1 MPDYRFERQ
10 CRTHTS
16 EGYEIH
22 DGDQRLGRVD
32 LHYTSTV
39 VYATVVLERELNE
52 SGIEELIEVIDNEI
66 VDSADTPRDD
76 LLVTVFQGSEVGVY
90 SDDVFEDEEEEEGT
104 NHH

>member
-10 CRTHTS
+10 CRTQSS

-76 LLVTVFQGSEVGVY
+76 LLVAVFQGSEVGVY
-90 SDDVFEDEEEEEGT
+90 SDDVFEDEEEEGT

>member
-39 VYATVVLERELNE
+39 VYATAVLEREL
-52 SGIEELIEVIDNEI
+52 IEGIDNEI

-76 LLVTVFQGSEVGVY
+76 LLVTVFQGTEVGVY